1 MKPEEK
7 SVLQKNTRRS
17 DIEMYRIVC
26 MLLIVMHHYVVNSGL
41 MDAGGPIQTNG
52 TAKRTLFL
60 LVLGAWGKTAI
71 NGFIMITGYF
81 MCKKNI
87 TLIKFLKLLF
97 ETMFYRIVINLIFCI
112 SGYTAFTAETLKSI
126 LFPVRDVSFSF
137 PQVYLV
143 FFLCIP
149 FMNILLRRLTEEKHV
164 ALLLLVGFT
173 YTFLGSFPGTFSVR
187 MNYLSWFCA
196 VYLLGA
202 FFGMYPK
209 RIFANR
215 RFWAIIMAGTFGISA
230 ATVLFAAK
238 NGTDYYTL
246 VSDSNKLLPVLNGVS
261 SFMFFKNLNIPYNRL
276 INKVAASAYGVLLI
290 HSANATMRK
299 WLWKDTL
306 KVVGAFTLPWPQ
318 FLTHVVLSVTGIF
331 VICIVID
338 MLRIRFLERPVLRL
352 AEKCMPSLRKRWMCL
367 NEWAYQK
374 IEAQK
379 PAS

>member
-17 DIEMYRIVC
+17 DIELYRIVC

-52 TAKRTLFL
+52 MAKRTLFL
-60 LVLGAWGKTAI
+60 LLLGAWGKTAI

-112 SGYTAFTAETLKSI
+112 SGYTAFTAETLKTI

-173 YTFLGSFPGTFSVR
+173 YQR
-187 MNYLSWFCA
+187 KDELS
-196 VYLLGA
+196 L
-202 FFGMYPK
+202 
-209 RIFANR
+209 
-215 RFWAIIMAGTFGISA
+215 
-230 ATVLFAAK
+230 
-238 NGTDYYTL
+238 
-246 VSDSNKLLPVLNGVS
+246 
-261 SFMFFKNLNIPYNRL
+261 
-276 INKVAASAYGVLLI
+276 
-290 HSANATMRK
+290 
-299 WLWKDTL
+299 
-306 KVVGAFTLPWPQ
+306 
-318 FLTHVVLSVTGIF
+318 VVLRGIPARRVF
-331 VICIVID
+331 RDVSEKDLCEQKVLGD
-338 MLRIRFLERPVLRL
+338 RYGWDLRDLRRNRSFRGQKRNGLLYPRFGF
-352 AEKCMPSLRKRWMCL
+352 
-367 NEWAYQK
+367 Q
-374 IEAQK
+374 
-379 PAS
+379 